1 MPIASTPEPA
11 VADSDLMTWLTRAGP
26 RPWWAPV
33 FAATLV
39 LGVAVFGIVTHTLMS
54 DTGLSD
60 RRALGLA
67 LVQALALV
75 LAVRLPVIAWA
86 ASAAAVSLASFWS
99 GTGLW
104 VDAMANSYLMVLG
117 VIALTVPTRHAA
129 AYWGATIAAG
139 LGLAAALRPRA
150 WLPDLLE
157 FAVLAGLV
165 LLAGAAVR
173 GLAVARRGLR
183 DQEQAMARQRERN
196 AVLEERTRIARELH
210 DVVAHH
216 MSVIALQAEA
226 APLRDP
232 ESAPQTFAAIRESAV
247 IGLADMRRIL
257 GVLRSA
263 DTGTAPAPTL
273 ADIGGMVELVRGTGT
288 HIDLDVEG
296 DLSAAPPGVGLSA
309 YRIAQE
315 ALSNAVRH
323 APGAPVHAR
332 ITLDDSQIRVD
343 IDNPL
348 TGPALTAGRG
358 GHGLT
363 GMRERAAA
371 FGGACTAG
379 PTGDGRFV
387 VSVTLPLREPR

>member
-1 MPIASTPEPA
+1 
-11 VADSDLMTWLTRAGP
+11 MTWLTRAGP

-39 LGVAVFGIVTHTLMS
+39 LGVAVFGIVMHTLMS

-67 LVQALALV
+67 LAQALALV

-86 ASAAAVSLASFWS
+86 CSTMAVSLASYWS
-99 GTGLW
+99 GSGLW

-129 AYWGATIAAG
+129 AYWGATVAAG
-139 LGLAAALRPRA
+139 LGLAVALHPPS
-150 WLPDLLE
+150 WLPDLLD
-157 FAVLAGLV
+157 FTVLTGLV
-165 LLAGAAVR
+165 LIAGAAVR

-183 DQEQAMARQRERN
+183 DQQRAMTRQRERN

-226 APLRDP
+226 APFRDP

-247 IGLADMRRIL
+247 TGLADMRRIL

-263 DTGTAPAPTL
+263 DTGTAPPPAL

-288 HIDLDVEG
+288 HIDLEIEG
-296 DLSAAPPGVGLSA
+296 DLSAAPPGIGLSA

-323 APGAPVHAR
+323 APGAPVRAR
-332 ITLDDSQIRVD
+332 IVLDDSLIRIDV
-343 IDNPL
+343 DNPL
-348 TGPALTAGRG
+348 GGPAITAEPG

-371 FGGACTAG
+371 FGGTCAAG
-379 PTGDGRFV
+379 PTGDGRFA
-387 VSVTLPLREPR
+387 VSVTLPLREAR